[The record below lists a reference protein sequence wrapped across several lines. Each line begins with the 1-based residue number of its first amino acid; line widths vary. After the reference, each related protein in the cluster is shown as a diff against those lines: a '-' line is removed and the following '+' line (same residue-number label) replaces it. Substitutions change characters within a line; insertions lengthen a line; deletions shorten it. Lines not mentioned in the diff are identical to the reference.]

1 MFFELN
7 KKFKVRNVLKKD
19 LGIVDPIDLGKCS

>member
-7 KKFKVRNVLKKD
+7 KKFKVRNILEKD
-19 LGIVDPIDLGKCS
+19 SGNVDPIDLGKCL